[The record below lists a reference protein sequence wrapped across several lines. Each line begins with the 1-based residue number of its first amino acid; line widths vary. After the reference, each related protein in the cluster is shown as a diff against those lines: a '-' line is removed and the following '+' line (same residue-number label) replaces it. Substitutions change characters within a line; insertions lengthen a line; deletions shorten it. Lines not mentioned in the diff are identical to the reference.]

1 MLKVHR
7 VAAPNGSVHMNFC
20 GLLKSSWPLLND
32 QDARNRDIEMKSI
45 IQLAPGIKNIAVGSL
60 YPHQADG
67 VAFLLSKK
75 RALLADDMGLGKTR
89 QAIVAMEAGA
99 PEGKIL
105 VVCPASLK
113 LNWQREIRLVDSNA
127 AIEVIGVDRD
137 VDDDPRWIIVNYDI
151 LGKHADR
158 LHAVEWAGVILDEAH
173 FIKNASKRTN
183 HCLKLLGVQA
193 EAHAPVMGPEFI
205 FLLTGTP
212 MTGRP
217 KDLFN
222 LLRCVGHPAARSFLS
237 FAKRYCDAYR
247 NDYGWVTTGASN
259 LDELN
264 LLMKEVSIRR
274 KKEEVLDLPPKIR
287 SWVPVDISASKAALN
302 AVERF
307 LSWYSVTDPS
317 QPNDTEFLARLTKVR
332 TALHKAKQAAV
343 EERIRDVVA
352 SGEKVVVFTCFNE
365 GIDRLKAKLGESAV
379 TITGSDSPQNR
390 MAAVDR
396 FQSEAAVRVALC
408 NIIAGGVGI
417 TLTAGTHVIFQDLDW
432 VPANHAQAED
442 RCYRLGQKRRVSVEY
457 FLAASTLD
465 SYIAN
470 LLERKIELISA
481 VEADELPD
489 ASILM
494 EIQDG
499 LRRLGPA
506 LMEEARAA
514 RATGDA
520 ALRIERLANATP
532 RSTSDKSP
540 LAETGQWEFASSRDP
555 SARYLV
561 TYGRAGHLECSCTG
575 FAYRGNCKHVQE
587 VRKKTFEQ

>member
-1 MLKVHR
+1 MT
-7 VAAPNGSVHMNFC
+7 
-20 GLLKSSWPLLND
+20 
-32 QDARNRDIEMKSI
+32 SI
-45 IQLAPGIKNIAVGSL
+45 TQFAPGIDKIAAGSL

-75 RALLADDMGLGKTR
+75 RVLLADDMGLGKTR
-89 QAIVAMEAGA
+89 QAIVAMEAGS
-99 PEGKIL
+99 PQGKVL

-113 LNWQREIRLVDSNA
+113 LNWKREIQLVDPTA
-127 AIEVIGVDRD
+127 AIEVIGVDREPA
-137 VDDDPRWIIVNYDI
+137 DDPRWVIVNYDI
-151 LGKHADR
+151 LSKHADR
-158 LHAVEWAGVILDEAH
+158 LHAVDWAGVILDEAH
-173 FIKNASKRTN
+173 FIKNASQRTN

-193 EAHAPVMGPEFI
+193 DTRAPAIGPDYV

-212 MTGRP
+212 MTNRP

-222 LLRCVGHPAARSFLS
+222 LLRCVGHPSARSFLS

-274 KKEEVLDLPPKIR
+274 KKEEVLNLPPKIR
-287 SWVPVDISASKAALN
+287 SWVPVDISGSKAAFN
-302 AVERF
+302 AVESF
-307 LSWYSVTDPS
+307 LNWYAGTDPS
-317 QPNDTEFLARLTKVR
+317 QPNDKEFLSRLTKVR
-332 TALHKAKQAAV
+332 TALHKAKQKAV

-352 SGEKVVVFTCFNE
+352 GGEKVVVFTCFSE
-365 GIDRLKAKLGESAV
+365 GIERHRAKLGEAAV
-379 TITGSDSPQNR
+379 TITGSDTPEKR

-396 FQSEAAVRVALC
+396 FQGDDTVRVALC

-442 RCYRLGQKRRVSVEY
+442 RCYRLGQKSRVTVEY
-457 FLAASTLD
+457 FLAAGTLD
-465 SYIAN
+465 SYIAE
-470 LLERKIELISA
+470 LLEQKIKLIAA
-481 VEADELPD
+481 VESDEVPD
-489 ASILM
+489 GSILT
-494 EIQDG
+494 EIQNG

-520 ALRIERLANATP
+520 ALRIEKLAAASP
-532 RSTSDKSP
+532 RPKANETP
-540 LAETGQWEFASSRDP
+540 LAETGQWEFPSSRDP

-561 TYGRAGHLECSCTG
+561 TYGRAGHLECSCPG
-575 FAYRGNCKHVQE
+575 FAWRGNCKHVRE
-587 VRKKTFEQ
+587 VREQTYVE